1 MKSQFLGA
9 MLCLAVTS
17 TTLAQKSPIKFG
29 EVSLEELKMTR
40 YEKDSS
46 AAAVVLCDFGESS
59 INYAQNTGFSLNFQR
74 TTRIKI
80 LKKDGLEEADF
91 EIPLYKDGSQDETI
105 SGLKAVTYNLE
116 NGKIVETKAK
126 SDGFFNEK
134 FSENLTLVKV
144 ALPNV
149 KVGSVVE
156 ITYKINSDFLMN
168 FWDWEFQ
175 ETIPVVWSEYRASIP
190 EYFNYDKYMQ
200 GYISLDIS
208 DEKVVSNSITIT
220 SKERSDGDWGSGTTQ
235 TTFSTDKIDFN
246 ENKFRWVAKNVPAF
260 KAEPFITTY
269 KDYISKMNFE
279 LAYIKYP
286 NQPIEPVLGSWEE
299 INKKYSESEN
309 FGKVI
314 TGNGFLKKTVE
325 TITAGMTSNDQKI
338 DAIFNYVRQ
347 NVSWDETSRR
357 FVDGS
362 LKNVLDDRKGTS
374 AEINFLVASM
384 LDKADIVV
392 HPVLI
397 STRDNGFVRETVPV
411 LSQFNYMICVTEVNG
426 KQVLLDATDKLLPI
440 GIIPERCLNGN
451 GLIISKQGYRWI
463 KLVTPLKSKS
473 YVTADLTI
481 ESNAVLKGKVSLDR
495 AGYSA
500 QRSRKNYLSKA
511 ENDYIKDFIGSHPW
525 EISKSEFKNAKDID
539 QTFKETHDI
548 IINDHATTAG
558 DVIYLNPF
566 ITMQEVEN
574 PFKSEKRQYP
584 VDFGSPME
592 RMYITK
598 IVIPTGYALDEL
610 PKPQAFVLPENA
622 ARYVFNAVVN
632 GDVINITSH
641 LQINKSLFVQD
652 EYPHLREFYTRVVSK
667 QAEQIVLKKK

>member
-9 MLCLAVTS
+9 LLCLAVPCTI
-17 TTLAQKSPIKFG
+17 LAQKSSIKFG
-29 EVSLEELKMTR
+29 EVSLEDLKMTR

-46 AAAVVLCDFGESS
+46 AAAVILCDFGESS

-74 TTRIKI
+74 TTRVKI
-80 LKKDGLEEADF
+80 LKKDGLEQADF

-116 NGKIVETKAK
+116 NGKIVESKAK

-134 FSENLTLVKV
+134 VSDNLTLVKV

-156 ITYKINSDFLMN
+156 ITYKINSEFLMN

-200 GYISLDIS
+200 GYIPLDIS
-208 DEKVVSNSITIT
+208 DEKVVANSITVT
-220 SKERSDGDWGSGTTQ
+220 SKERSGGGWSTTQ
-235 TTFSTDKIDFN
+235 TSFSTDKIDFN
-246 ENKFRWVAKNVPAF
+246 ENKFRWVAKDVPAF

-325 TITAGMTSNDQKI
+325 EIIAGMTSSEQKI
-338 DAIFNYVRQ
+338 AAIFNYVRQ
-347 NVSWDETSRR
+347 NISWDETSRR
-357 FVDGS
+357 SVDGS
-362 LKNVLDDRKGTS
+362 LKKVLDERKGTS

-384 LDKADIVV
+384 LEKADIAVF
-392 HPVLI
+392 PVLI
-397 STRDNGFVRETVPV
+397 STRDHGFVRETVPV
-411 LSQFNYMICVTEVNG
+411 MSQFNYMICVVEVNG

-451 GLIISKQGYRWI
+451 GLVISKQGYRWV
-463 KLVTPLKSKS
+463 KLTTPLKSKS
-473 YVTADLTI
+473 YVTADLTF
-481 ESNAVLKGKVSLDR
+481 ESNEVLKGKVSLDR

-500 QRSRKNYLSKA
+500 HRSRKKYLSKA
-511 ENDYIKDFIGSHPW
+511 ENDYVKDFIGSHSW

-548 IINDHATTAG
+548 TINDHVTTSG

-574 PFKSEKRQYP
+574 PFKSEKREYP

-592 RMYITK
+592 RMYLSK
-598 IVIPTGYALDEL
+598 IVIPAGYALDEL
-610 PKPQAFVLPENA
+610 PKPQVFVLPENA
-622 ARYVFNAVVN
+622 ARYVFNAVVY

-641 LQINKSLFVQD
+641 LQINKSLFIQD
-652 EYPHLREFYTRVVSK
+652 EYPHLREFYTRVVAK